1 MLWLKDAVGYHGN
14 QLELLCEGH
23 VICGNKT
30 GATISQYHN
39 YLQLI
44 LHIRIV
50 LSYLHKALFTL
61 LQVLCEWGQPDLRK
75 SSRV

>member
-1 MLWLKDAVGYHGN
+1 MPWLKDAVGYYGN

-23 VICGNKT
+23 DICGNKT
-30 GATISQYHN
+30 GVAIPQYHN

-61 LQVLCEWGQPDLRK
+61 LKVLREWGQPDLSK